1 MTRSPQVFASLC
13 TSLCS
18 AVLLVSPALG
28 QIDRADLKGTLT
40 DPAGAL
46 VPGATV
52 TVKFPA
58 TGFHQ
63 TAISTGAGVY
73 AFTGLPLGVCN
84 LTVTAAGFQAKEL
97 TGVVLEVGQ
106 VRTSDLQLSLPNS
119 AESVV
124 VTAAPAA
131 TLEKDDAA
139 IGGVIS
145 ERQIENLPINGR
157 NWAALELLI
166 PGAINSG
173 SGNQLTIRFAGRGID
188 ENKVTFDGVDAT
200 GILRQSQKLDLRLQL
215 SSESIGEF
223 RALSAVYPAQF
234 GGTTGG
240 QIDVVSKTGTN
251 RFHGSAYE
259 FFRNDI
265 LNARALFSTSQL
277 PLRLNQFGA
286 SLGGPI
292 VRDRTFFFINYE
304 GLRQTLAQPL
314 VGFVPSPAY
323 IAATR
328 AKSPALAPLLAFYP
342 IGQTA
347 TANPSVNQFNG
358 SGRQV
363 QNEDFGLVR
372 LDQTFSQRTSA
383 YFRYNLDQG
392 RIVVP
397 NGDANGYIGDTLA
410 SQQDPKN
417 AVLSVL
423 HAFHANVLNDLQVA
437 VNRTPFYAQ
446 NNSLAP
452 VQIAVAGFSTLHDTL
467 GQIQGSTAYSLV
479 DTVALSFG
487 RHTIT
492 TGGGLRRVQLNLLS
506 SQETQYAATNIANFQ
521 NNSFSNATF
530 LARTPNEDARKTEFD
545 LFVQDQYK
553 FTRNILFSLGLRY
566 DSFGAFNG
574 VNGHDL
580 PFDPIS
586 CPGGYCTLGST
597 FYFPDRTNV
606 QPRVA
611 ATWSPQSLRDQTVFR
626 AGYGLYNGES
636 QLGDLIAPLSNLG
649 QRLSFTAAQLGTPSY
664 PVPPRLTSA
673 ALASNAPR
681 GLDRHRV
688 SEQVNQWS
696 LSVEQRFPFGILS
709 NLGYI
714 GSHGVHL
721 PLHTVINTLN
731 PVTRVAPLPS
741 LGLIDYKTSSSN
753 SHFNALVASLN
764 RSFSSGLTFGT
775 TYLWSHSIDDGTNVG
790 NNAGGETDFPQNV
803 ACLRC
808 ERANS
813 DGDVRHS
820 FTANAVYE
828 LPVGTG
834 KTYFNHGIAGH
845 LLGNFQFSSLAV
857 ARTGLP
863 VNVTVA
869 RTAASLPDGNTMSP
883 QRPNL
888 VPGVSLIPAGGRT
901 PQLYIN
907 KFAFAP
913 PDPGTFGNAPRNLL
927 RAPGTWQIDASL
939 QKGLF
944 TTERFNLAFR
954 GDVFNLFNRA
964 QYGAP
969 SGLFNTPGFGQITT
983 QINPGATG
991 TATQRVSQLSLCATF

>member
-1 MTRSPQVFASLC
+1 MTRLKYILPL
-13 TSLCS
+13 LCS
-18 AVLLVSPALG
+18 PLVLAGPALA
-28 QIDRADLKGTLT
+28 QIDRANLKGTLT

-46 VPGATV
+46 LPGATV
-52 TVKFPA
+52 TVLFPA

-63 TAISTGAGVY
+63 SVTSTSAGVY
-73 AFTGLPLGVCN
+73 VFTGLPLGLCN
-84 LTVTAAGFQAKEL
+84 LTVAAPGFASKEL
-97 TGVVLEVGQ
+97 TGVLLEVGQ
-106 VRTSDLQLSLPNS
+106 VRTSDVQVAVESS
-119 AESVV
+119 AQTVSVN
-124 VTAAPAA
+124 AASAA
-131 TLEKDDAA
+131 LDRDDAS

-145 ERQIENLPINGR
+145 EQQIENLPINGR

-166 PGAINSG
+166 PGAVNTG

-188 ENKVTFDGVDAT
+188 DNKVTFDGVDAT
-200 GILRQSQKLDLRLQL
+200 GILRQSQKLDLRVQL

-223 RALSAVYPAQF
+223 RALSTVYPAQY

-251 RFHGSAYE
+251 RFHGSVYE

-265 LNARALFSTSQL
+265 LNARALFSAKQL

-292 VRDRTFFFINYE
+292 VKDHTFFFSNYE
-304 GLRQTLAQPL
+304 GLRQTVSQPL

-323 IAATR
+323 LAATR

-342 IGQTA
+342 AGQTP
-347 TANPSVNQFNG
+347 TANPSIYQFTG
-358 SGRQV
+358 SGRQL
-363 QNEDFGLVR
+363 QNEDFGLIR
-372 LDQTFSQRTSA
+372 LDQTFTPRTTA
-383 YFRYNLDQG
+383 YFRYNLDQA
-392 RIVVP
+392 RLVVP
-397 NGDANGYIGDTLA
+397 NGDANGYIGDTLS

-423 HAFHANVLNDLQVA
+423 HSFRPDLLNDLQVA

-467 GQIQGSTAYSLV
+467 QQVQGSTAYSLV
-479 DTVALSFG
+479 DTVDLTFG

-506 SQETQYAATNIANFQ
+506 TQETQYAATSVTTFQ
-521 NNSFSNATF
+521 NNNFSGATF
-530 LARTPNEDARKTEFD
+530 LARTPAEDARKTEFD

-553 FTRNILFSLGLRY
+553 LTRDVLLSLGLRY

-580 PFDPIS
+580 PFDPIH
-586 CPGGYCTLGST
+586 CTGGYCPAGST
-597 FYFPDRTNV
+597 FYNPDRTNV
-606 QPRVA
+606 QPRLAV
-611 ATWSPQSLRDQTVFR
+611 TWAPESLHHQSVIR
-626 AGYGLYNGES
+626 AGYGLYAGES

-664 PVPPRLTSA
+664 PVSPLLTSA
-673 ALASNAPR
+673 ALVSNAPR
-681 GLDRHRV
+681 GLDRDRV
-688 SEQVNQWS
+688 SEQVHQWS
-696 LSVEQRFPFGILS
+696 LSVEQKFPFGLVS
-709 NLGYI
+709 NVGYI
-714 GSHGVHL
+714 GSHGAHL
-721 PLHTVINTLN
+721 PLHTVVNTLN
-731 PVTRVAPLPS
+731 AVTRIAPLRTF
-741 LGLIDYKTSSSN
+741 GLVDYKTSSSD
-753 SHFNALVASLN
+753 SHFNGLVASLN
-764 RSFSSGLTFGT
+764 RSFASGLTFGT

-813 DGDVRHS
+813 DQDVRHS

-828 LPVGTG
+828 LPVGSG
-834 KTYFNHGIAGH
+834 KTYLHEGLAGH
-845 LLGNFQFSSLAV
+845 LLGNFQLSTLAV

-888 VPGVSLIPAGGRT
+888 VRGVSLVPAGGRT

-907 KFAFAP
+907 KAAFALP
-913 PDPGTFGNAPRNLL
+913 AAGTFGNAPRNLL
-927 RAPGTWQIDASL
+927 DAPGTWQIDASL

-969 SGLFNTPGFGQITT
+969 SGIFNTASFGQITT
-983 QINPGATG
+983 QINAGATG
-991 TATQRVSQLSLCATF
+991 TATQRVSQLSLRATF